1 MPTFN
6 LADLFE
12 LVADAARDRE
22 AVVTATRRLSYAE
35 LDRRANRFAHHLA
48 AAGVGPGDHVG
59 LQLVNGTEYL
69 EGMLACFKI
78 RAVPVNVNYRY
89 VEEELARLFDDA
101 DLVALVYHRQFSSRV
116 AHVAPELPALR
127 HLVVVDDGSVSPGE
141 AADDAGG
148 LEYEDALAAASADRP
163 TVAGRT
169 ADDRYIAYTGGTT
182 GMPKGVLW
190 RHEDIFFAAMGGGD
204 PFQLGDFIERP
215 EQIAERLP
223 DAGAVSL
230 QTPPL
235 MHVSAQWGAFGTLF
249 GGGKVVFPPPGHF
262 DATVVWRLVEDER
275 VNIMTIVG
283 DAMAMPLA
291 DAYESAAA
299 AGNPPDV
306 SMLFAIGSGG
316 AILSPS
322 TKARLKALLP
332 AVTVIDGYGSTET
345 GIVGASAA
353 GGDAPADRLRFVPD
367 DRTAVLDDEGRP
379 IGPGSGDV
387 GHLARRGHMPL
398 GYHKDAAKTAATFV
412 LVDGVRWALPGD
424 MATIEADGTIVL
436 LGRGS
441 TSINTGG
448 EKVYCEEV
456 ESVLRGHPDI
466 ADAVVVGVPDAK
478 WGERVVAVVRAD
490 AGATPT
496 QPDVEA
502 FCHEHLASYKVPRD
516 LVLVD
521 EVVRSPA
528 GKPDYRWAR
537 EVAIS
542 ALG

>member
-1 MPTFN
+1 MATFN

-12 LVADAARDRE
+12 LVADAAQDRE
-22 AVVTATRRLSYAE
+22 AVVTATRRLSYTE
-35 LDRRANRFAHHLA
+35 LDRRANGFAHHLA
-48 AAGVGPGDHVG
+48 GVGVGPGDHVG

-69 EGMLACFKI
+69 EGMLGCFKI
-78 RAVPVNVNYRY
+78 RAIPVNVNYRY
-89 VEEELARLFDDA
+89 VEEELTHLFDDA

-116 AHVAPELPALR
+116 AHVAPGLPGLR
-127 HLVVVDDGSVSPGE
+127 HLLVVDDGSDGP
-141 AADDAGG
+141 DDAGG
-148 LEYEDALAAASADRP
+148 VPYEEALAAADDNRP
-163 TVAGRT
+163 PATGRSG
-169 ADDRYIAYTGGTT
+169 DDHYVAYTGGTT
-182 GMPKGVLW
+182 GMPKGVVW

-204 PFQLGDFIERP
+204 PFQMGDFIERP

-223 DAGAVSL
+223 ETGVVTL

-262 DATVVWRLVEDER
+262 EAETVWRLVEREG

-283 DAMAMPLA
+283 DAMAGPLM
-291 DAYESAAA
+291 DAFEAATA
-299 AGNPPDV
+299 TGTPHDV
-306 SMLFAIGSGG
+306 SSLFVIGSGG
-316 AILSPS
+316 AILSPTS
-322 TKARLKALLP
+322 KARLAGLLP
-332 AVTVIDGYGSTET
+332 AVIVVDGFGSTET
-345 GIVGASAA
+345 GIVGTAA
-353 GGDAPADRLRFVPD
+353 AVTGAPADRLRFAPD
-367 DRTAVLDDEGRP
+367 DRTTVLDDDGRP
-379 IGPGSGDV
+379 VVPGSGVV
-387 GHLARRGHMPL
+387 GHLARRGHVPL
-398 GYHKDAAKTAATFV
+398 GYHKDPAKTAATFV

-424 MATIEADGTIVL
+424 MATIDADGTIVL

-456 ESVLRGHPDI
+456 EAVLRSHPDVG
-466 ADAVVVGVPDAK
+466 DAVVVGIPDPT
-478 WGERVVAVVRAD
+478 WGERVVAVVRARPGTAPTRTDVD
-490 AGATPT
+490 AY
-496 QPDVEA
+496 
-502 FCHEHLASYKVPRD
+502 CHEHLASYKVPRD

-542 ALG
+542 ELG